1 MSHQDGKA
9 KFADIAKEV
18 ASHTEKVQQC
28 DIEHK
33 MNLAYPREPVV
44 LLQFGNLR
52 SNTTLGYPP
61 WYLRL
66 TQMM

>member
-1 MSHQDGKA
+1 MSHQDGRA
-9 KFADIAKEV
+9 KFAGIAKEV
-18 ASHTEKVQQC
+18 AATSQNVQQC
-28 DIEHK
+28 DIENK
-33 MNLAYPREPVV
+33 MNLAYPKEPEV